1 MESFFSNVT
10 SILFSFDM
18 LFVYIFS
25 RPSEDRTIPLT
36 VIAERTKLSIS
47 DVEYLLMKSL
57 SVT

>member
-10 SILFSFDM
+10 SILFFFDM